1 MGPKVA
7 PYGTWVSP
15 LTVEIITDT
24 ENVAD
29 LVDILVDPLTS
40 KVYHI
45 EKRPAEGGRDTLLET
60 ETGREIT
67 VGNWDVKTKVNGY
80 GGAPA
85 IVHGGVVYF
94 SHVRDGRVYKVHT
107 DGSHVAEAIT
117 PENPFHKFANF
128 DVYPLD
134 STFLVGVFEDHTGSA
149 SPSTVVN
156 SLCFINVSTKAVFPV
171 ESDASFYSSP
181 KFSPDGKRLAWLEW
195 DLPDM
200 PWNGTEIWVADV
212 VEIPGSPDSSLG
224 LKNPRHVAGEHS
236 KISVAYPTWLSNDT
250 VIFTSDISG
259 FENPWTYDC
268 TTGVAKP
275 VFEAPLAESFA
286 QRDPPKK
293 FGWSPYAIASAPA
306 TTAVFTAIRDG
317 RSVLY
322 LINLSTGK
330 AELLPSPYV
339 EIQHMRPLRPDL
351 HQIVFIGTG
360 PDSAPGLIQ
369 CTLSTSL
376 DSKTDVAFL
385 NLQSGPQGP
394 IPSDY
399 ISLPR
404 PLSLLVPDE
413 NGSRSVHAIY
423 WPPNNPEYTGMDGE
437 KPPCVV
443 NVHGGPVGL
452 SAQSFNATKQFFT
465 TRGWAWLDVNYGG
478 SSGYGRSY
486 MERLRG
492 NWGIVDVDDC
502 IDAARILS
510 APPHDLVDP
519 KRIVIRGPSA
529 GGFTVLVALSLRA
542 DAGVFAAGCSLYGVS
557 DLRRLE
563 LETHKF
569 ESGYSAMLFGAH
581 PQTLLDRSPVFHAEK
596 IVAPLLIL
604 QGDSDT
610 AVPPSQAE
618 GMVESIKKRGGVVE
632 YKLYSGEGHG
642 WKRKD
647 TIQDAL
653 RREIRFYSRVLGIE
667 CSVAEGA

>member
-1 MGPKVA
+1 MAPKVA
-7 PYGTWVSP
+7 PYGTWDSP
-15 LTVEIITDT
+15 LTVETITDT
-24 ENVAD
+24 ANVPD

-67 VGNWDVKTKVNGY
+67 GSHWDLKTKANGY

-94 SHVRDGRVYKVHT
+94 SHIRDGRVYKVHAE
-107 DGSHVAEAIT
+107 GSHLPVAIT
-117 PENPFHKFANF
+117 PENPSHKFANF

-134 STFLVGVFEDHTGSA
+134 STFLVGVLEDHTGCT

-156 SLCFINVSTKAVFPV
+156 SLCLINVSTKAVTLL

-181 KFSPDGKRLAWLEW
+181 KFSPDGKRLAWVEW

-212 VEIPGSPDSSLG
+212 VEIDGSPDVSLG
-224 LKNPRHVAGEHS
+224 LKNPRYVAGEHG
-236 KISVAYPTWLSNDT
+236 KISVAYPTWLSNDS
-250 VIFTSDISG
+250 VLFTSDVSG

-268 TTGVAKP
+268 TTGEAKP
-275 VFEAPLAESFA
+275 VFETPMAEAFA

-293 FGWSPYAIASAPA
+293 FGWSPYAIAAA
-306 TTAVFTAIRDG
+306 TGTKAVFAAIKDG

-322 LINLSTGK
+322 AVDLSTGI

-339 EIQHMRPLRPDL
+339 EIQNMRPLRADL
-351 HQIVFIGTG
+351 NQVVFIGTTV
-360 PDSAPGLIQ
+360 DSAPGLIQ
-369 CTLSTSL
+369 CTLSTTS
-376 DSKTDVAFL
+376 DAKTEATFT
-385 NLQSGPQGP
+385 NLQPGTHAL
-394 IPSDY
+394 IPSEY

-404 PLSLLVPDE
+404 PLSLLVPHE
-413 NGSRSVHAIY
+413 NRPRSVHAIY
-423 WPPNNPEYTGMDGE
+423 YAPNNPEYAGLDGE
-437 KPPCVV
+437 RPPCVV

-452 SAQSFNATKQFFT
+452 SPQSFSATQQFFT
-465 TRGWAWLDVNYGG
+465 TRGWAWLDVNHGG
-478 SSGYGRSY
+478 SSGYGRAY

-492 NWGIVDVDDC
+492 TWGIVDVEDC
-502 IDAARILS
+502 IDTVRILS
-510 APPHDLVDP
+510 APPHDLIDS
-519 KRIVIRGPSA
+519 KRLFIRGASA
-529 GGFTVLVALSLRA
+529 GGFTTLAALSLRA
-542 DAGVFAAGCSLYGVS
+542 DAGVFAAGCSLYGIS

-569 ESGYSAMLFGAH
+569 ESGYLTMLMGSD
-581 PQTLLDRSPVFHAEK
+581 PQTLLDRSPLFHAEK
-596 IVAPLLIL
+596 ITAPLLIL
-604 QGDSDT
+604 QGDADI

-618 GMVESIKKRGGVVE
+618 VMVESIQKRGGVVE

-667 CSVAEGA
+667 CGVAENA